1 MEYSPVTII
10 LPLLW
15 VLSPLLLILLV
26 AIAYEIKKAK
36 EGKSKYGFFRRIIDR
51 FAGPVR
57 TLSYISERG
66 PKFIYLDDFVF
77 EMENRYGPT
86 KLSLKSLA
94 GGEEIRNEF
103 QGNTPSECL
112 LLFFDWYDKNRETLI
127 DAKESLA
134 KIKRLKRS
142 LN

>member
-1 MEYSPVTII
+1 MIS
-10 LPLLW
+10 
-15 VLSPLLLILLV
+15 
-26 AIAYEIKKAK
+26 
-36 EGKSKYGFFRRIIDR
+36 R

-57 TLSYISERG
+57 TLSYISEQG

-86 KLSLKSLA
+86 KLSLKSLT

-112 LLFFDWYDKNRETLI
+112 ILFFNWYDKNRETLI

-134 KIKRLKRS
+134 KIKQLKRN